1 MLDGLKALA
10 QGAQLT
16 FLAYLIGIAV
26 EEAQEEK
33 SRRVDKRHEL
43 LPMALHPAG
52 EVSSSSTI
60 CTSRA
65 PRPVVR
71 MSSSM
76 STGLRPSALTMRSGS
91 FWPTSGRGLGGAFVG
106 GGGLDGLGRPSQ
118 NWRER
123 FHDVAGGGDESRTL
137 LEQVIGAGRARVE
150 RAARQGKDIASLL
163 ARQSRRDQ
171 RARALTTPR

>member
-33 SRRVDKRHEL
+33 SRRVDKRDEL

-76 STGLRPSALTMRSGS
+76 STGLRLGTLTMRSGS
-91 FWPTSGRGLGGAFVG
+91 FWPTSGRGLGGAFV
-106 GGGLDGLGRPSQ
+106 
-118 NWRER
+118 
-123 FHDVAGGGDESRTL
+123 
-137 LEQVIGAGRARVE
+137 
-150 RAARQGKDIASLL
+150 
-163 ARQSRRDQ
+163 
-171 RARALTTPR
+171 